1 MAATKYENE
10 SSGSSAER
18 VQEGLA
24 LPVFDSLPATAGLSN
39 LEAFQLSLKHA
50 LALLPQMLA
59 LAVCDAADARSAAG
73 QQCRSARQRIGGR
86 APRLRS
92 RCAC

>member
-1 MAATKYENE
+1 
-10 SSGSSAER
+10 

-50 LALLPQMLA
+50 LVLLPHMLT
-59 LAVCDAADARSAAG
+59 VRDAAARADG
-73 QQCRSARQRIGGR
+73 PERF
-86 APRLRS
+86 RLR
-92 RCAC
+92 

>member
-39 LEAFQLSLKHA
+39 LEAFQLSRKHA
-50 LALLPQMLA
+50 LALLPQMLT
-59 LAVCDAADARSAAG
+59 VRDATARADGLERF
-73 QQCRSARQRIGGR
+73 
-86 APRLRS
+86 RLR
-92 RCAC
+92 

>member
-1 MAATKYENE
+1 MAATRYQNE

-50 LALLPQMLA
+50 LALLPHMLTVRDA
-59 LAVCDAADARSAAG
+59 TSAADGLERF
-73 QQCRSARQRIGGR
+73 
-86 APRLRS
+86 RLR
-92 RCAC
+92 

>member
-18 VQEGLA
+18 VQEGLE

-50 LALLPQMLA
+50 LSLLPRMLTER
-59 LAVCDAADARSAAG
+59 DATAKADGPERF
-73 QQCRSARQRIGGR
+73 
-86 APRLRS
+86 RLR
-92 RCAC
+92 

>member
-1 MAATKYENE
+1 MAATRYGNE
-10 SSGSSAER
+10 LSRKSTER

-50 LALLPQMLA
+50 LALLPRMLPMR
-59 LAVCDAADARSAAG
+59 DAAVQAESAE
-73 QQCRSARQRIGGR
+73 RFT
-86 APRLRS
+86 LR
-92 RCAC
+92 

>member
-18 VQEGLA
+18 VQERLA

-39 LEAFQLSLKHA
+39 VEAFQLSLKHA
-50 LALLPQMLA
+50 LALLPHMLA
-59 LAVCDAADARSAAG
+59 VRDATGTADGLERF
-73 QQCRSARQRIGGR
+73 
-86 APRLRS
+86 RLR
-92 RCAC
+92 

>member
-39 LEAFQLSLKHA
+39 LEAFHLSLKHA
-50 LALLPQMLA
+50 LALLPRMLA
-59 LAVCDAADARSAAG
+59 VSDATAG
-73 QQCRSARQRIGGR
+73 AYDRERF
-86 APRLRS
+86 RLR
-92 RCAC
+92 

>member
-1 MAATKYENE
+1 MAATKYENG

-24 LPVFDSLPATAGLSN
+24 LPVFDSLPAAAGLSN

-50 LALLPQMLA
+50 LALLPRMLT
-59 LAVCDAADARSAAG
+59 VRDAALQAESAERFA
-73 QQCRSARQRIGGR
+73 
-86 APRLRS
+86 LR
-92 RCAC
+92 

>member
-1 MAATKYENE
+1 MAATRYENE

-24 LPVFDSLPATAGLSN
+24 LPVFDSLPANAGLTN

-50 LALLPQMLA
+50 LALLPGMLKA
-59 LAVCDAADARSAAG
+59 REDAAAAAG
-73 QQCRSARQRIGGR
+73 HGERFS
-86 APRLRS
+86 LR
-92 RCAC
+92 

>member
-10 SSGSSAER
+10 SSGRSAKR

-50 LALLPQMLA
+50 LALLPQMLTA
-59 LAVCDAADARSAAG
+59 GDAAARADSPE
-73 QQCRSARQRIGGR
+73 RF
-86 APRLRS
+86 RLR
-92 RCAC
+92 

>member
-1 MAATKYENE
+1 MAAMKYENE

-50 LALLPQMLA
+50 LALLPRMLT
-59 LAVCDAADARSAAG
+59 VRDGTAREDG
-73 QQCRSARQRIGGR
+73 PERF
-86 APRLRS
+86 RLR
-92 RCAC
+92 